1 MDEIRIQQYQDSLE
15 SKYRILSQK
24 EQVLKKWK
32 FFLQLRQAALQEQA
46 EQHKARIQE
55 KHRRRMEKE
64 DQEEERDGGS
74 GEDVVPGD
82 SVSNQ
87 GEVVPEEG
95 TDDQKLKRLST
106 AERKVDNHQRV

>member
-1 MDEIRIQQYQDSLE
+1 M
-15 SKYRILSQK
+15 
-24 EQVLKKWK
+24 LKKWK
-32 FFLQLRQAALQEQA
+32 FLLQLRQAALQEQA

>member
-1 MDEIRIQQYQDSLE
+1 
-15 SKYRILSQK
+15 
-24 EQVLKKWK
+24 
-32 FFLQLRQAALQEQA
+32 
-46 EQHKARIQE
+46 
-55 KHRRRMEKE
+55 MEKE

-74 GEDVVPGD
+74 GDVVLGD

>member
-1 MDEIRIQQYQDSLE
+1 
-15 SKYRILSQK
+15 
-24 EQVLKKWK
+24 
-32 FFLQLRQAALQEQA
+32 
-46 EQHKARIQE
+46 
-55 KHRRRMEKE
+55 MEKE

-74 GEDVVPGD
+74 GDVVPGD